1 MQEILVKQFIV
12 LSGGNVSYFN
22 NLKKSANWKTYFLVN
37 NYRCGQKIIDLANQV
52 IFQADDIDVTETICK
67 SGKNGKYKIASKYN
81 VLEYLNYILHRL
93 DYKDWFILT
102 RTNKDIVKLENILNT
117 LGLPYVSFKK
127 GEMTL
132 EEMRKFM
139 AENKVKLLTIHTSK
153 GLESK
158 NVLLYGNFPIKQK
171 PYLRNNDEIKIQYVG
186 MTRAMENLI
195 ILNQEDKRC

>member
-1 MQEILVKQFIV
+1 MI
-12 LSGGNVSYFN
+12 
-22 NLKKSANWKTYFLVN
+22 N

-52 IFQADDIDVTETICK
+52 ILQADDINVSETVCK
-67 SGKNGKYKIASKYN
+67 SGRKGIYKIDSKYKIY
-81 VLEYLNYILHRL
+81 EYLNYIKHRL
-93 DYKDWFILT
+93 DYVDWFILV
-102 RTNKDIVKLENILNT
+102 RTNKDIVKLESQLSMLDI
-117 LGLPYVSFKK
+117 PYVSFKK

-139 AENKVKLLTIHTSK
+139 AENKVKLLTVHTSK

-186 MTRAMENLI
+186 MTRSMENLI
-195 ILNQEDKRC
+195 ILN

>member
-1 MQEILVKQFIV
+1 MI
-12 LSGGNVSYFN
+12 
-22 NLKKSANWKTYFLVN
+22 N

-52 IFQADDIDVTETICK
+52 ILQADDINVSKTICK
-67 SGKNGKYKIASKYN
+67 SGKNGKCKIASKYN
-81 VLEYLNYILHRL
+81 VHEYLNYIKNRL
-93 DYKDWFILT
+93 DYIDWFILV
-102 RTNKDIVKLENILNT
+102 RTNKDIVKLETLLN
-117 LGLPYVSFKK
+117 LLDIPYVSFKK

-139 AENKVKLLTIHTSK
+139 AENKVKLLTVHTSK

-195 ILNQEDKRC
+195 ILN